1 MNAAVFLVALVLG
14 FIGGVAGA
22 LVAIETKTEQ
32 NRRELDDIVHGLE
45 YVRGEV
51 RKLKDQDNALALAIQ
66 TLTQRI
72 KTDRAGIWESLNG
85 LWQDYDEWHQPK
97 PQPKPKAKA
106 KEEPKT
112 DPEEPEQK
120 ERKKAKK

>member
-1 MNAAVFLVALVLG
+1 MNAAGMLVALVLG
-14 FIGGVAGA
+14 FSGGVAGA
-22 LVAIETKTEQ
+22 LVTIETKTEQ
-32 NRRELDDIVHGLE
+32 NRRELEDIVHGLE
-45 YVRGEV
+45 YVRGEI

-85 LWQDYDEWHQPK
+85 LWQDYDERHK
-97 PQPKPKAKA
+97 PKPKAKA
-106 KEEPKT
+106 EPKT

-120 ERKKAKK
+120 ERKKPKK

>member
-1 MNAAVFLVALVLG
+1 MNAAGMLVALVLG

-22 LVAIETKTEQ
+22 LVTIETKTEQ
-32 NRRELDDIVHGLE
+32 NRRELDDIVRGLE

-85 LWQDYDEWHQPK
+85 LWQDYDERHKPK

-106 KEEPKT
+106 EPKT

-120 ERKKAKK
+120 ERKKTKK

>member
-1 MNAAVFLVALVLG
+1 MNAAGMLVALVLG

-22 LVAIETKTEQ
+22 LVTIETKTEQ
-32 NRRELDDIVHGLE
+32 TRRELDDIVRGLE

-66 TLTQRI
+66 TLTQ
-72 KTDRAGIWESLNG
+72 KVKGQHAYTLQSLND
-85 LWQDYDEWHQPK
+85 LWADYDERHK
-97 PQPKPKAKA
+97 PKPKAKA
-106 KEEPKT
+106 EPKT

-120 ERKKAKK
+120 ERKKPKK